1 MAGAPWTCQ
10 PSRPSE
16 SGHPASHTSRVSL
29 CFGTLIALVLL
40 IAPGATIARIA
51 QLSWPIAIAVGPP
64 LTYGVVALA
73 IIPYGALGIPWN
85 GWTALAAFA
94 VVCALATALT
104 LLLARF
110 RDKDAE
116 ARGVKPGPAIVV
128 AAGVLLGAVLIGWA
142 AVTGIPHWQSIPSTW
157 DAVWHANTVRWI
169 LDVGQA
175 SPTHMG
181 ELRNVETH
189 ALLYYPSVFHALAAV
204 LCQLTGAAATTG
216 YTLTSVAAAIWLFP
230 VSAAVLAWTV
240 SRSHTTEWRSAAV
253 AATAAALSAS
263 FTAVPYVEFD
273 TAAMPNLAAYGVA
286 IPTMALIASTLGHRD
301 RIPVAVLALVGV
313 FSVHITGGVI
323 TLLLL
328 GGWWLFEAL
337 WRPVRGRIRDLA
349 VLACVGLT
357 AGLILL
363 PQFLS
368 VTKQEDIIAGHSFL
382 TYLSM
387 RHGLFDAVF
396 MHSRHLND
404 FPYQVALSFLCAV
417 GGFILLL
424 DGITWNRTVLKLAW
438 PLALLKVRWPL
449 MVWLLFIVINVD
461 AGTPLWGPLGR
472 LAGAVGEFFYKDPR
486 RIAAATT
493 PLFNL
498 MAAVALVWLVAGAI
512 ALAKKFTQ
520 GRKPLPNRFWAT
532 ATAVLLV
539 GISVGLA
546 VLYFPRHRFLF
557 GDKYDSIMVDQR
569 DLDAMAYLAKL
580 PGARDTLIGNS
591 NVDGTN
597 WMYAVAGLHPL
608 WTHYDYPVQMG
619 PGYHRFIVWAYAR
632 KGDTDKRV
640 PEAIKALNIRYVLAS
655 GPTVRGFKIPDG
667 LVSLDKSPYWTMI
680 YDNGGAQIYEWHG
693 DTPVHP

>member
-1 MAGAPWTCQ
+1 MW
-10 PSRPSE
+10 
-16 SGHPASHTSRVSL
+16 
-29 CFGTLIALVLL
+29 FGTLIALVVL
-40 IAPGATIARIA
+40 IAPGAIVARIA
-51 QLSWPIAIAVGPP
+51 QLNWPIAIAAGPA

-85 GWTALAAFA
+85 GWTALAALA
-94 VVCALATALT
+94 VVCLLT
-104 LLLARF
+104 LVLQLLLARF
-110 RDKDAE
+110 RDKQAE
-116 ARGVKPGPAIVV
+116 ARAMNPGPAIVV

-142 AVTGIPHWQSIPSTW
+142 AFAGIPHWQSIPSTW
-157 DAVWHANTVRWI
+157 DAVWHANEVRWI

-175 SPTHMG
+175 SSTHMG

-189 ALLYYPSVFHALAAV
+189 AVLYYPSVFHALTAV
-204 LCQLTGAAATTG
+204 FCQLTGAAAATG
-216 YTLTSVAAAIWLFP
+216 YTLNSLAAAIWLFP
-230 VSAAVLAWTV
+230 VSAAVLTWRALRT
-240 SRSHTTEWRSAAV
+240 HTTEWRTAV
-253 AATAAALSAS
+253 TAATAAALSAS

-286 IPTMALIASTLGHRD
+286 IPAMALITSTLQHRD
-301 RIPVAVLALVGV
+301 RIPVAVLGLVGV
-313 FSVHITGGVI
+313 FSVHITGGII
-323 TLLLL
+323 TVLLV
-328 GGWWLFEAL
+328 GAWWLFEAL
-337 WRPVRGRIRDLA
+337 RHPVRGRARDFA
-349 VLACVGLT
+349 VLAGVGIA

-363 PQFLS
+363 PQFLT

-404 FPYQVALSFLCAV
+404 FPYQWGLSFLCAV
-417 GGFILLL
+417 GGFIML
-424 DGITWNRTVLKLAW
+424 VKKLWW
-438 PLALLKVRWPL
+438 PLA
-449 MVWLLFIVINVD
+449 VWLLFIVINVD

-472 LAGAVGEFFYKDPR
+472 VAGAFGEFFYKDPR

-498 MAAVALVWLVAGAI
+498 MAAIALVTLVAGAV
-512 ALAKKFTQ
+512 ALAKRLVQ
-520 GRKPLPNRFWAT
+520 PRKPMPSRVWAT

-546 VLYFPRHRFLF
+546 AHYFPRHRFLF
-557 GDKYDSIMVDQR
+557 GDKYDSIIVDQR

-580 PGARDTLIGNS
+580 PGAHDTMIGDS
-591 NVDGTN
+591 NVDGTS

-619 PGYHRFIVWAYAR
+619 PGYHRYIFWAYAK
-632 KGDTDKRV
+632 KGDSDPRV
-640 PEAIKALNIRYVLAS
+640 VEAIKALNIRYVLAS
-655 GPTVRGFKIPDG
+655 GPTIRGFKVPEG
-667 LVSLDKSPYWTMI
+667 LYFLDKSPYWTLI

>member
-1 MAGAPWTCQ
+1 M
-10 PSRPSE
+10 
-16 SGHPASHTSRVSL
+16 SL
-29 CFGTLIALVLL
+29 WFGTLIALVVL
-40 IAPGATIARIA
+40 IAPGAIVARIA
-51 QLSWPIAIAVGPP
+51 QLSWPIAIAAGPA

-85 GWTALAAFA
+85 GWTALAALA
-94 VVCALATALT
+94 VVCLLT
-104 LLLARF
+104 LVLQLLLARF
-110 RDKDAE
+110 RDKQAE
-116 ARGVKPGPAIVV
+116 ARAMNPGPAIVV

-142 AVTGIPHWQSIPSTW
+142 AFAGIPHWQSIPSTW
-157 DAVWHANTVRWI
+157 DAVWHANEVRWI

-175 SPTHMG
+175 SSTHMG

-189 ALLYYPSVFHALAAV
+189 AVLYYPSVFHALTAV
-204 LCQLTGAAATTG
+204 FCQLTGAAAATG
-216 YTLTSVAAAIWLFP
+216 YTLNSLAAAIWLFP
-230 VSAAVLAWTV
+230 VSAAVLTWRALRT
-240 SRSHTTEWRSAAV
+240 HTTEWRTAV
-253 AATAAALSAS
+253 TAATAAALSAS

-286 IPTMALIASTLGHRD
+286 IPAMALITSTLQHRD
-301 RIPVAVLALVGV
+301 RIPVAVLGLVGV
-313 FSVHITGGVI
+313 FSVHITGGII
-323 TLLLL
+323 TVLLV
-328 GGWWLFEAL
+328 GAWWLFEAL
-337 WRPVRGRIRDLA
+337 RHPVRGRARDFA
-349 VLACVGLT
+349 VLAGVGIA

-363 PQFLS
+363 PQFLT

-404 FPYQVALSFLCAV
+404 FPYQWGLSFLCAV
-417 GGFILLL
+417 GGFIML
-424 DGITWNRTVLKLAW
+424 VKKLWW
-438 PLALLKVRWPL
+438 PLA
-449 MVWLLFIVINVD
+449 VWLLFIVINVD

-472 LAGAVGEFFYKDPR
+472 VAGAFGEFFYKDPR

-498 MAAVALVWLVAGAI
+498 MAAIALVTLVAGAV
-512 ALAKKFTQ
+512 ALAKRLVQ
-520 GRKPLPNRFWAT
+520 PRKPMPSRVWAT

-546 VLYFPRHRFLF
+546 AHYFPRHRFLF
-557 GDKYDSIMVDQR
+557 GDKYDSIIVDQR

-580 PGARDTLIGNS
+580 PGAHDTMIGNS
-591 NVDGTN
+591 NVDGTS

-619 PGYHRFIVWAYAR
+619 PGYHRYIFWAFAK
-632 KGDTDKRV
+632 KGDSDPRV
-640 PEAIKALNIRYVLAS
+640 VEAIKALNIRYVLAS
-655 GPTVRGFKIPDG
+655 GPTIRGFKVPEG
-667 LVSLDKSPYWTMI
+667 LYFLDKSPYWNLI

>member
-1 MAGAPWTCQ
+1 M
-10 PSRPSE
+10 
-16 SGHPASHTSRVSL
+16 SL
-29 CFGTLIALVLL
+29 WFGTLIALVVL
-40 IAPGATIARIA
+40 IAPGAIVARIA
-51 QLSWPIAIAVGPP
+51 QLSWPIAIAAGPA

-85 GWTALAAFA
+85 GWTALAALA
-94 VVCALATALT
+94 VVCLLT
-104 LLLARF
+104 LVLQLLLARF
-110 RDKDAE
+110 RDKQAE
-116 ARGVKPGPAIVV
+116 ARAMNPGPAIVV

-142 AVTGIPHWQSIPSTW
+142 AFAGIPHWQSIPSTW
-157 DAVWHANTVRWI
+157 DAVWHANEVRWI

-175 SPTHMG
+175 SSTHMG

-189 ALLYYPSVFHALAAV
+189 AVLYYPSVFHALTAV
-204 LCQLTGAAATTG
+204 FCQLTGAAAATG
-216 YTLTSVAAAIWLFP
+216 YTLNSLAAAIWLFP
-230 VSAAVLAWTV
+230 VSAAVLTWRALRT
-240 SRSHTTEWRSAAV
+240 HTTEWRTAV
-253 AATAAALSAS
+253 TAATAAALSAS

-286 IPTMALIASTLGHRD
+286 IPAMALITSTLQHRD
-301 RIPVAVLALVGV
+301 RIPVAVLGLVGV
-313 FSVHITGGVI
+313 FSVHITGGII
-323 TLLLL
+323 TVLLV
-328 GGWWLFEAL
+328 GAWWLFEAL
-337 WRPVRGRIRDLA
+337 RHPVRGRARDFA
-349 VLACVGLT
+349 VLAGVGIA

-363 PQFLS
+363 PQFLT

-404 FPYQVALSFLCAV
+404 FPYQWGLSFLCAV
-417 GGFILLL
+417 GGFIML
-424 DGITWNRTVLKLAW
+424 VKKLWW
-438 PLALLKVRWPL
+438 PLA
-449 MVWLLFIVINVD
+449 VWLLFIVINVD

-472 LAGAVGEFFYKDPR
+472 VAGAFGEFFYKDPR

-498 MAAVALVWLVAGAI
+498 MAAIALVTLVAGAV
-512 ALAKKFTQ
+512 ALAKRLVQ
-520 GRKPLPNRFWAT
+520 PRKPMPSRVWAT

-546 VLYFPRHRFLF
+546 AHYFPRHRFLF
-557 GDKYDSIMVDQR
+557 GDKYDSIIVDQR

-580 PGARDTLIGNS
+580 PGAHDTMIGDS
-591 NVDGTN
+591 NVDGTS

-619 PGYHRFIVWAYAR
+619 PGYHRYIFWAYAK
-632 KGDTDKRV
+632 KGDSDPRV
-640 PEAIKALNIRYVLAS
+640 VEAIKALNIRYVLAS
-655 GPTVRGFKIPDG
+655 GPTIRGFKVPEG
-667 LVSLDKSPYWTMI
+667 LYFLDKSPYWTLI

>member
-1 MAGAPWTCQ
+1 MW
-10 PSRPSE
+10 
-16 SGHPASHTSRVSL
+16 
-29 CFGTLIALVLL
+29 FGTLIALVVL
-40 IAPGATIARIA
+40 IAPGAIVARIA
-51 QLSWPIAIAVGPP
+51 QLSWPIAIAAGPA

-85 GWTALAAFA
+85 GWTALAALA
-94 VVCALATALT
+94 VVCLLT
-104 LLLARF
+104 LVLQLLLARF
-110 RDKDAE
+110 RDKQAE
-116 ARGVKPGPAIVV
+116 ARAMNPGPAIVV

-142 AVTGIPHWQSIPSTW
+142 AFAGIPHWQSIPSTW
-157 DAVWHANTVRWI
+157 DAVWHANEVRWI

-175 SPTHMG
+175 SSTHMG

-189 ALLYYPSVFHALAAV
+189 AVLYYPSVFHALTAV
-204 LCQLTGAAATTG
+204 FCQLTGAAAATG
-216 YTLTSVAAAIWLFP
+216 YTLNSLAAAIWLFP
-230 VSAAVLAWTV
+230 VSAAVLTWRALRT
-240 SRSHTTEWRSAAV
+240 HTTEWRTAV
-253 AATAAALSAS
+253 TAATAAALSAS

-286 IPTMALIASTLGHRD
+286 IPAMALITSTLQHRD
-301 RIPVAVLALVGV
+301 RIPVAVLGLVGV
-313 FSVHITGGVI
+313 FSVHITGGII
-323 TLLLL
+323 TVLLV
-328 GGWWLFEAL
+328 GAWWLFEAL
-337 WRPVRGRIRDLA
+337 RHPVRGRARDFA
-349 VLACVGLT
+349 VLAGVGIA

-363 PQFLS
+363 PQFLT

-404 FPYQVALSFLCAV
+404 FPYQWGLSFLCAV
-417 GGFILLL
+417 GGFIML
-424 DGITWNRTVLKLAW
+424 VKKLWW
-438 PLALLKVRWPL
+438 PLA
-449 MVWLLFIVINVD
+449 VWLLFIVINVD

-472 LAGAVGEFFYKDPR
+472 VAGAFGEFFYKDPR

-498 MAAVALVWLVAGAI
+498 MAAIALVTLVAGAV
-512 ALAKKFTQ
+512 ALAKRLVQ
-520 GRKPLPNRFWAT
+520 PRKPMPSRVWAT

-546 VLYFPRHRFLF
+546 AHYFPRHRFLF
-557 GDKYDSIMVDQR
+557 GDKYDSIIVDQR

-580 PGARDTLIGNS
+580 PGAHDTMIGDS
-591 NVDGTN
+591 NVDGTS

-619 PGYHRFIVWAYAR
+619 PGYHRYIFWAYAK
-632 KGDTDKRV
+632 KGDSDPRV
-640 PEAIKALNIRYVLAS
+640 VEAIKALNIRYVLAS
-655 GPTVRGFKIPDG
+655 GPTIRGFKVPEG
-667 LVSLDKSPYWTMI
+667 LYFLDKSPYWTLI